1 MNANG
6 PLEKSLHVLTEQL
19 TLSGVYAA
27 FEYNLPFDFERK
39 YREIYFGEA
48 IEADQEK
55 VQELMDKSFG
65 TRDVFEGKFISSGGP
80 LHYLGVRS
88 EPTTGTQVSLC
99 LFYNETK
106 RAEKPGENLLALA
119 ASMLASA
126 LMDDEKDQLISMLQ
140 IGNRYQIV
148 SSELLDWIRNC
159 EDESEAFFL
168 GLLSRARIL
177 TSSSAG
183 AISIENAADDTSE
196 WISSGLEKDDIVQL
210 GEAVPELGSLFNR
223 KTPFF
228 VNNLGPKLSKDINT
242 DFQNIFIF
250 PRTLSNSHRVTYF
263 LVSKGSKNRYSSL
276 DELYLNQL
284 LSMASNIMDREHL
297 LQTLK
302 SRNSKIQKE
311 QEEQQKLIEKLKDA
325 KSQLLQSEKMA
336 SIGQLAAGVAHEINN
351 PIGFINSNISTL
363 KKYSDSVFECY
374 EEIMKLIEFEI
385 SPEITE
391 QVDAI
396 KEKHEIDYL
405 KEDLTD
411 LVAESLEGIGRV
423 RQIVQDLK
431 GFSHVGEVEKQPTDL
446 NKGLQSTLNIVNNEL
461 KYKAKVE
468 MDLGDIPE
476 VSCVGSQVNQ
486 VFMNLL
492 VNAGHAIES
501 EGLIRIKTWQE
512 GDRVCVS
519 VSDNGHGIEPENL
532 EKLFEPFFTTKP
544 IGKGT
549 GLGLALSYGII
560 EKHQGKMEV
569 ESTVGEGTT
578 FTVSLPL
585 QSETE

>member
-1 MNANG
+1 MNTST
-6 PLEKSLHVLTEQL
+6 PLDRSLAVLIDQL
-19 TLSGVYAA
+19 KLSGVYAA

-39 YREIYFGEA
+39 FREVYAGAALES
-48 IEADQEK
+48 DQSTL
-55 VQELMDKSFG
+55 QELMDRSFG
-65 TRDVFEGKFISSGGP
+65 TKDLFEGKFNGSAGI
-80 LHYLGVRS
+80 LNYIGVRS
-88 EPTTGTQVSLC
+88 EPQVGMKASVC
-99 LFYNETK
+99 LFYSAAEGT
-106 RAEKPGENLLALA
+106 EKPSQNLLAIA
-119 ASMLASA
+119 TSMLSSA
-126 LMDDEKDQLISMLQ
+126 LMDDEKEQLISMLQ

-159 EDESEAFFL
+159 EDEGEHFFQ
-168 GLLSRARIL
+168 GLLSRAKIL

-183 AISIENAADDTSE
+183 AIHVESPQEEDSD
-196 WISSGLEKDDIVQL
+196 WISGGLDKEHILQL
-210 GEAVPELGSLFNR
+210 AEAVPELGSLLHR

-228 VNNLGPKLSKDINT
+228 VNNLGPKLGKNAT
-242 DFQNIFIF
+242 AAFQNIFIF
-250 PRTLSNSHRVTYF
+250 PRSLSNGQRITYF
-263 LVSKGSKNRYSSL
+263 LVSKGAKNRYSSL

-284 LSMASNIMDREHL
+284 LSMAGNIMDREHL
-297 LQTLK
+297 LQNLK
-302 SRNSKIQKE
+302 KSNSDIQKE
-311 QEEQQKLIEKLKDA
+311 REEQQKLIDKLRDA

-385 SPEITE
+385 SPEVTE

-396 KEKHEIDYL
+396 KEKHEVDYL
-405 KEDLTD
+405 KEDLSD

-431 GFSHVGEVEKQPTDL
+431 GFSHVGEVEKQLTDI
-446 NKGLQSTLNIVNNEL
+446 NKGLKSTLNIVNNEL

-468 MDLGDIPE
+468 LDLGDIPE
-476 VSCVGSQVNQ
+476 VKCVGSQINQ

-501 EGLIRIKTWQE
+501 EGLITVKTWQE
-512 GDRVCVS
+512 GDHVCIS
-519 VSDNGHGIEPENL
+519 VADNGSGIKPENL

-569 ESTVGEGTT
+569 ESTVGKGTT
-578 FTVSLPL
+578 FTITLPINA
-585 QSETE
+585 E